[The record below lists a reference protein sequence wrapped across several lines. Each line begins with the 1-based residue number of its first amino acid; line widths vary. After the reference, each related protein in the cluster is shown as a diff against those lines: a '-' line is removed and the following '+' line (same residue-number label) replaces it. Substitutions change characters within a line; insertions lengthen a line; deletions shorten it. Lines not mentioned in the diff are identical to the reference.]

1 MVSTHAP
8 SRTAA
13 LSRHLHQM
21 AVFVQVVDSGSFSKA
36 ATSLG
41 LGKSVV
47 SAHVAALES
56 KLGTQ
61 LIARSTRS
69 LTLTED
75 GAAFYEGCRQMV
87 LSAENALATIES
99 RREAVSGTIRM
110 TTSYNLGVNFVIP
123 QLAAFRER
131 YPEIQFD
138 LVLEDSVSR
147 VIEERFDIA
156 LRVGRLADSG
166 LFATELTRCRLVVCA
181 APSLLKGLPQ
191 ITEPAQLCALPWVAI
206 TQLPHYER
214 VDLVHRDSAERLS
227 VRLAIAVRATSGI
240 AAREFIRRGAGIG
253 LLPDYAVRDDLAG
266 GHLVEVL
273 PHWRELEERPI
284 TAVFPSREG
293 MSMRVRLLVDFLR
306 AAFAPVPTRSD
317 ALVGPNV
324 LWRS

>member
-1 MVSTHAP
+1 MVSTHAA
-8 SRTAA
+8 SRAAA

-21 AVFVQVVDSGSFSKA
+21 AVFVQVVDCGSFSKA
-36 ATSLG
+36 ATALG

-87 LSAENALATIES
+87 DSAENALATIES
-99 RREAVSGTIRM
+99 RREAVNGTIRM
-110 TTSYNLGVNFVIP
+110 TTSYNLGVSFLIP

-131 YPEIQFD
+131 HPDVQFD
-138 LVLEDSVSR
+138 LVLEDAVSR
-147 VIEERFDIA
+147 VIEERFDLA

-166 LFATELTRCRLVVCA
+166 LFATELTRCRLVLCA
-181 APSLLKGLPQ
+181 APAMLRKLPA
-191 ITEPAQLCALPWVAI
+191 IVEPQQLCTLPWVAI

-214 VDLVHRDSAERLS
+214 VDLVHRETAERLS
-227 VRLAIAVRATSGI
+227 VRLAVAVRSTSGI
-240 AAREFIRRGAGIG
+240 AARAFILRGAGLG
-253 LLPDYAVRDDLAG
+253 LLPDYAVFADLAAG
-266 GHLVEVL
+266 RLAEVL
-273 PHWRELEERPI
+273 PQWRELEERPI

-293 MSMRVRLLVDFLR
+293 MSLRVRLLVDFLR
-306 AAFAPVPTRSD
+306 AAFARDRLRTGV
-317 ALVGPNV
+317 AGGP
-324 LWRS
+324 